1 MRKHNS
7 LILYVTSFL
16 SGMTVMAV
24 ELSCSRLLAP
34 YFSSSSIVWT
44 VVIGIIMISM
54 SIGNILGGRSADKHK
69 SLGRLYFYVWIASI
83 WIAIIP
89 FIGKYLISL
98 VIGFLML
105 FVPGGQFVVMG
116 SALSCLVIFSLP
128 LILLGMVSPYLVKLA
143 IKDMEN
149 SGKVAGQI
157 YALGTIGSIIG
168 TFIPTFL
175 TIPLIGTGKTFFLFA
190 LLLNV
195 VCLFYFLITKGRKL
209 KNAVTAIVL
218 LAFLFLPFTD
228 SFAYWK
234 TNILYEGESLYN
246 YLQVSET
253 EDSVILST
261 NVAFGVQ
268 SIYMKDGSV
277 SGLYYEYALM
287 APFFIKD
294 ASPDKNVD
302 DLVLGLG
309 TGTFAKQMHKYFP
322 QSKTDAVE
330 IDGKIAELAGKYF
343 NLKPDEA
350 NIYVNDGRSFLST
363 PDAGM
368 YDVIMVDAFQD
379 ITVPFHMSTIEFFS
393 KVKEHLNPGGVIVI
407 NINMQSGDF
416 EGIPEYL
423 SGTVK
428 KCFNTVYRVD
438 LASNTNSL
446 LFAGDDSGM
455 LANYKKNVD
464 ASIDQNNDLYDISRY
479 IGDNASEIAPSD
491 LVLTDDLAPVEIL
504 GQKSLNKI
512 VDSEM
517 SYFRESIKGKSLNDL
532 LKMLTE

>member
-1 MRKHNS
+1 MKKQSN
-7 LILYVTSFL
+7 LILYITSFL

-69 SLGRLYFYVWIASI
+69 SLGRLYFYIWIASI
-83 WIAIIP
+83 WIAVIP
-89 FIGKYLISL
+89 FLGKYMISL
-98 VIGFLML
+98 VIGLLML

-128 LILLGMVSPYLVKLA
+128 LILLGMVSPYLVKLG
-143 IKDMEN
+143 IKDMES

-190 LLLNV
+190 LLLNM
-195 VCLFYFLITKGRKL
+195 VCLTYFLLTKGKKL
-209 KNAVTAIVL
+209 KNVVTTVL
-218 LAFLFLPFTD
+218 LITCLFIPFSD

-253 EDSVILST
+253 EDSIQLST

-268 SIYMKDGSV
+268 SIYMKDGSI

-294 ASPDKNVD
+294 MSLDKNVD
-302 DLVLGLG
+302 ALVLGLG
-309 TGTFAKQMHKYFP
+309 TGTFAKQLHRYFP
-322 QSKTDAVE
+322 NSKTDAVE

-350 NIYVNDGRSFLST
+350 NIYINDGRSFLST
-363 PDAGM
+363 PDAGI

-393 KVKEHLNPGGVIVI
+393 KVKEHLKPGGVIVI

-428 KCFNTVYRVD
+428 KCFNSVYRVD
-438 LASNTNSL
+438 MSNNTNSL
-446 LFAGDDSGM
+446 LYAGDDPDM
-455 LANYKKNVD
+455 LANYVKNVD
-464 ASIDQNNDLYDISRY
+464 SSIDSSNALYDISRY
-479 IGDNASEIAPSD
+479 VGDTAAATAPTD

-512 VDSEM
+512 VADEM
-517 SYFRESIKGKSLNDL
+517 AYFRESIKGKSLNDL